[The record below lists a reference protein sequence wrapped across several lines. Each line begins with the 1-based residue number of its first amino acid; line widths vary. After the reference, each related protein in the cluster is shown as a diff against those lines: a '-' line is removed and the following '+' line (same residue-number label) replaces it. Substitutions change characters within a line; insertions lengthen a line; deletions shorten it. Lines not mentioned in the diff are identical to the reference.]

1 MTDPVALRVQVNTA
15 TQFNRQPAIFH
26 AVAVATRDLPGQRV
40 LSFGCSTGEEPLT
53 LASAYFTTA
62 HIHGADVSDTALA
75 AARALTEG
83 HPRIT
88 IGHSTPD
95 ELAAAGPF
103 TAIFAMSVL
112 CRWPATLRMTD
123 IATFFPFDIFVE
135 RLALLDRLLVP
146 GGCLGLYNPNYD
158 LLQTKLADGYDV
170 VLAPDLP
177 AHFVRLFRPDGKAAD
192 PEVTTP
198 SIFRKRCPAT
208 PDGPD
213 LGLYMVEE
221 DSLVRMGQMPRG
233 APVPGLPPPTV
244 PS

>member
-1 MTDPVALRVQVNTA
+1 MRVQVNTA
-15 TQFNRQPAIFH
+15 THFNRYPAIFH

-53 LASAYFTTA
+53 LASAYFTDA
-62 HIHGADVSDTALA
+62 HIHGVDVSEKALQ
-75 AARALTEG
+75 AARTLTEG

-88 IGHSTPD
+88 IGPSTPD
-95 ELAAAGPF
+95 ALAAAGPF

-112 CRWPATLRMTD
+112 CRWPDTHRMQYISTL
-123 IATFFPFDIFVE
+123 FPFDVFVE

-158 LLQTKLADGYDV
+158 LLQTPLAGGYDA

-177 AHFVRLFRPDGKAAD
+177 PHFVRLFRPDGKAAE

-198 SIFRKRCPAT
+198 SIFRKRCMAT

-213 LGLYMVEE
+213 LGLYAVEG
-221 DSLVRMGQMPRG
+221 DRLLRTGQVPRG
-233 APVPGLPPPTV
+233 APVPGLPPPRV